1 MRSFTN
7 SEQRTRAMGVNK
19 LMQLHSILTLLCLP
33 TFPRVGTPASQVS
46 VNAHMAGVVLLTVYE
61 IIT

>member
-1 MRSFTN
+1 
-7 SEQRTRAMGVNK
+7 MGVNK